1 MTTLRQ
7 IGQRLPL
14 MGRIGAPSSALGK
27 KRAVGIAILLVL
39 LAFFFS
45 LNRFPKL
52 DTVREDLD
60 VVTGPVVECFQGF
73 CIERE
78 LETTLLERWWDFSIT
93 YLQLVAVG
101 MVFAFLVAGLTE
113 AFLFPKGSGVGV
125 LSGGSLKKSLKGM
138 VLGPVMNLCSACIV
152 PVSAAFQ
159 RRGVGIEGGLAIVHG
174 SSTLNLPGLVM
185 AVLVFTP
192 MMGVSRFLM
201 GMTAVI
207 LLGPLVA
214 MVDRL
219 TARGVPAP
227 AEAPPVEVELDYDP
241 IDEPWGPAM
250 KEAFTEWG
258 RASFGFLVRMGPIMA
273 IAGFASGL
281 AIQWVSPDVVSTY
294 LGNDLTGIAIAATF
308 GILINVPLLFEI
320 PLVALLLLMGMGEA
334 PAAVLLFTAAAGGP
348 VTFWGLA
355 SVMSKRAI
363 AALATTTWTLGVAG
377 GVGILA
383 AGALLATDNIVG
395 LNSETAAAADAGVRT
410 RLTRSVAPVE
420 DAQAAVETPAETE
433 AAVVLDRPAFADVSA
448 KAGIDFV
455 HSVPR
460 ALVFPLGGGVVVFD
474 HDGDGL
480 DDIFIANMR
489 QPNALYRNNGDAT
502 FTDIAAQAGLDDALS
517 ETNGGC
523 AADYDNDGDQDLYT
537 TIHGANKLFR
547 NNGAGTF
554 EDVSAATI
562 DGYDDKRRFSGCAWG
577 DYDGDGR
584 LDLIVVSHLGEVGED
599 LLTHRDFGVAL
610 RGLSLFHNEGGR
622 FANVTGLLGDTS
634 GPSMGGEAGNVYGAG
649 FQPAWFDYDEDG
661 DLDLYVVNDLGRE
674 IHPNV
679 LWRNDGPGGDGWKFE
694 DVSIAM
700 DASVRMDGMG
710 LAIGDYDLDG
720 RFDIFLT
727 NINDNVLLRNPGG
740 GKPFVD
746 VAPEAGAEI
755 GLLGRRPRIA
765 WGAMFVD
772 YDNDADEDLYVV
784 SGYLDAPQPRNSKE
798 QPNAL
803 LRNNGDGTFA
813 DVSGSSGADDD
824 GIGRGGAYIDF
835 DQDGCLDMIVVNYG
849 QPARLFRNECDTGNS
864 WLVVRTHGTTGN
876 RDAIGAHITA
886 ATGGT
891 SQIRLISGG
900 SSSMGQNMMAAH
912 FGLGEAA
919 QVDSLT
925 IRWPGGRVQ
934 TITDVPVNQVLQVTE
949 PE

>member
-14 MGRIGAPSSALGK
+14 MGRIGAPRSALGK
-27 KRAVGIAILLVL
+27 KRAVGLALLLVL

-52 DTVREDLD
+52 DTVRGDLD
-60 VVTGPVVECFQGF
+60 VITGPVVECFQGF

-78 LETTLLERWWDFSIT
+78 LESTLLERWWDFSIT
-93 YLQLVAVG
+93 YLQLVTVG

-113 AFLFPKGSGVGV
+113 AFLFPKGSGVGI

-207 LLGPLVA
+207 LIGPLVA

-250 KEAFTEWG
+250 KESFTEWG

-281 AIQWVSPDVVSTY
+281 AIQWVSPDVVSEY

-377 GVGILA
+377 GLGILA
-383 AGALLATDNIVG
+383 AGAFFATDSLVG

-410 RLTRSVAPVE
+410 RLARSVVPIE
-420 DAQAAVETPAETE
+420 DSQAAVQTPAETE
-433 AAVVLDRPAFADVSA
+433 PVVVLDGPAFVDVSGE
-448 KAGIDFV
+448 AGIDFV
-455 HSVPR
+455 HNVPGS
-460 ALVFPLGGGVVVFD
+460 LVFPLGGGLVVFD

-480 DDIFIANMR
+480 DDIFISNMR

-502 FTDIAAQAGLDDALS
+502 FTDVAVQAGLDDPLS

-523 AADYDNDGDQDLYT
+523 AADFDNDGDQDIFT

-547 NNGAGTF
+547 NSGAGVF
-554 EDVSAATI
+554 EAASAALME
-562 DGYDDKRRFSGCAWG
+562 GYDEKRRFSGCAWG
-577 DYDGDGR
+577 DYDGDGH

-599 LLTHRDFGVAL
+599 LLTHRDFGIAL
-610 RGLSLFHNEGGR
+610 RGLSLFHNEGGT

-649 FQPAWFDYDEDG
+649 FQPAWLDYDEDG

-674 IHPNV
+674 IQPNV
-679 LWRNDGPGGDGWKFE
+679 LWRNDGPGGDGWRFE
-694 DVSIAM
+694 DVSQPM
-700 DASVRMDGMG
+700 DARVRMDGMG
-710 LAIGDYDLDG
+710 IAIGDYDLDG
-720 RFDIFLT
+720 RFDIFLS

-740 GKPFVD
+740 GEPFVN
-746 VAPEAGAEI
+746 VAAEAGAEI

-765 WGAMFVD
+765 WGAMFLD

-784 SGYLDAPQPRNSKE
+784 SGYLDAPQPKNSKE

-813 DVSGSSGADDD
+813 DVSSSSGADDD

-835 DQDGCLDMIVVNYG
+835 DGDGCLDMIVVNYG
-849 QPARLFRNECDTGNS
+849 QSAKLFRNECDAGNS
-864 WLVVRTHGTTGN
+864 WLVVRTQGSTSN
-876 RDAIGAHITA
+876 RDAIGAVITA
-886 ATGGT
+886 EAGGS

-912 FGLGEAA
+912 FGLGEASK
-919 QVDSLT
+919 VDSLT
-925 IRWPGGRVQ
+925 IMWPGGRVQ

>member
-14 MGRIGAPSSALGK
+14 MGRISAPRSALGK
-27 KRAVGIAILLVL
+27 KRAVGLALLLVL

-78 LETTLLERWWDFSIT
+78 LESTLLERWWDFSIT
-93 YLQLVAVG
+93 YLQLVTVG

-113 AFLFPKGSGVGV
+113 AFLFPRGSGVGI

-192 MMGVSRFLM
+192 MMGVSRLLM

-207 LLGPLVA
+207 LIGPLVA
-214 MVDRL
+214 MIDRI
-219 TARGVPAP
+219 TARGVPAV
-227 AEAPPVEVELDYDP
+227 AEGPPVDVEIEFDP
-241 IDEPWGPAM
+241 IEEPWGPAM

-281 AIQWVSPDVVSTY
+281 AIQWVSPDVVSEY

-355 SVMSKRAI
+355 SVMSRRAI
-363 AALATTTWTLGVAG
+363 AALATATWTLGVAG

-383 AGALLATDNIVG
+383 AGAFLATDSLVG

-410 RLTRSVAPVE
+410 RLTRSVVQIE
-420 DAQAAVETPAETE
+420 DSQPAVEAPAETG
-433 AAVVLDRPAFADVSA
+433 AVAVLDRPAFADASVA
-448 KAGIDFV
+448 AGIDFV
-455 HSVPR
+455 HNVPGH
-460 ALVFPLGGGVVVFD
+460 LVFPLGGGVVVFD

-502 FTDIAAQAGLDDALS
+502 FTDVAASAGLDDPLF

-523 AADYDNDGDQDLYT
+523 SADYDNDGDQDLYT

-547 NNGAGTF
+547 NGGAGVF
-554 EDVSAATI
+554 EDVSATVME
-562 DGYDDKRRFSGCAWG
+562 GYDDKRRFSGCAWG
-577 DYDGDGR
+577 DYDADGF
-584 LDLIVVSHLGEVGED
+584 LDLIVVSHLGEVGDD
-599 LLTHRDFGVAL
+599 LLTHRDFGIAL
-610 RGLSLFHNEGGR
+610 RGLSLFHNEGGT
-622 FANVTGLLGDTS
+622 FSNVTGLLGDTS

-649 FQPAWFDYDEDG
+649 FQPAWLDYDEDG

-679 LWRNDGPGGDGWKFE
+679 LWRNDGPGGDGWLFE
-694 DVSIAM
+694 DVSRPM
-700 DASVRMDGMG
+700 GASVRMDGMG

-740 GKPFVD
+740 GERFVD
-746 VAPEAGAEI
+746 VAAEAGAEI

-765 WGAMFVD
+765 WGAMFLD

-803 LRNNGDGTFA
+803 TPQRRRGQVRGRLGRQRRGRRRHRPRRRVHRLRP
-813 DVSGSSGADDD
+813 
-824 GIGRGGAYIDF
+824 GRMPG
-835 DQDGCLDMIVVNYG
+835 
-849 QPARLFRNECDTGNS
+849 RNRSQLRAIRQAVQNACDTGNS
-864 WLVVRTHGTTGN
+864 WLVVRPQGTAGN
-876 RDAIGAHITA
+876 RDAIGAHITVEA
-886 ATGGT
+886 GGV

-912 FGLGEAA
+912 FGLGQASR
-919 QVDSLT
+919 VDSLT
-925 IRWPGGRVQ
+925 IRWPGGRIQ
-934 TITDVPVNQVLQVTE
+934 TITDVPTNQVLQVTE

>member
-14 MGRIGAPSSALGK
+14 MGRVGVPSSALGK
-27 KRAVGIAILLVL
+27 KRLVGFAILLVL

-60 VVTGPVVECFQGF
+60 VVTGPIVHCFQGF

-93 YLQLVAVG
+93 YLQLVTVG
-101 MVFAFLVAGLTE
+101 MIFAFLVAGLTE

-159 RRGVGIEGGLAIVHG
+159 RRGVGIESGLAIVHG

-185 AVLVFTP
+185 AVVVFTP

-207 LLGPLVA
+207 LVGPLVA
-214 MVDRL
+214 MIDRL

-227 AEAPPVEVELDYDP
+227 AEGPPVEVDLEFEP
-241 IDEPWGPAM
+241 IEEPWGPAM
-250 KEAFTEWG
+250 KEGFTDWG
-258 RASFGFLVRMGPIMA
+258 RSSFGFLVRMGPIMA

-281 AIQWVSPDVVSTY
+281 AIQWVSPDVVSEY

-363 AALATTTWTLGVAG
+363 AALATTTWALGVAG
-377 GVGILA
+377 GLGILA
-383 AGALLATDNIVG
+383 AGAFIATDSLLGI
-395 LNSETAAAADAGVRT
+395 NSETAAAADAGVRT
-410 RLTRSVAPVE
+410 RLTRSVVPIQ
-420 DAQAAVETPAETE
+420 DSQAAAQVASETE
-433 AAVVLDRPAFADVSA
+433 AAVVLDRPAFVDVSA
-448 KAGIDFV
+448 EAGIDFL
-455 HSVPR
+455 HNVPR
-460 ALVFPLGGGVVVFD
+460 SLVFPLGGGVVVFD

-480 DDIFIANMR
+480 DDIFITNMR
-489 QPNALYRNNGDAT
+489 QPNALYRNNGDGT
-502 FTDIAAQAGLDDALS
+502 FTDVAVQAALDDPLA
-517 ETNGGC
+517 ETNGAC
-523 AADYDNDGDQDLYT
+523 AADFDNDGDQDIYT

-547 NNGAGTF
+547 NDGSGVF
-554 EDVSAATI
+554 EDVSEALI

-577 DYDGDGR
+577 DYDGDGN
-584 LDLIVVSHLGEVGED
+584 LDLIVVSHLGEVGDD
-599 LLTHRDFGVAL
+599 LLIHRDFGIAL
-610 RGLSLFHNEGGR
+610 RGLSLFHNEGGN
-622 FANVTGLLGDTS
+622 FVNVTELLGDTS

-674 IHPNV
+674 IQPNV

-700 DASVRMDGMG
+700 DADVRMDGMG
-710 LAIGDYDLDG
+710 IAIGDYDLDG
-720 RFDIFLT
+720 RFDIFMT
-727 NINDNVLLRNPGG
+727 NINDNVLLKNPGG

-755 GLLGRRPRIA
+755 GLLGRKPRIA
-765 WGAMFVD
+765 WSTMFMD

-784 SGYLDAPQPRNSKE
+784 SGWLDAPQPINSKE

-803 LRNNGDGTFA
+803 LRNEGNGTFA

-824 GIGRGGAYIDF
+824 GIGRGGSYIDY

-849 QPARLFRNECDTGNS
+849 QPARLFRNACDYGNS
-864 WLVVRTHGTTGN
+864 WLIVSAQGATGN
-876 RDAIGAHITA
+876 RDAIGAVITA
-886 ATGGT
+886 QTAGS

-900 SSSMGQNMMAAH
+900 SSSMGQNMMGAH
-912 FGLGEAA
+912 FGLGEASR
-919 QVDSLT
+919 VDSLT

-934 TITDVPVNQVLQVTE
+934 TLTDVPVNQVLQVTE

>member
-258 RASFGFLVRMGPIMA
+258 RASFGLLVRMGPIMA

-377 GVGILA
+377 GLGILA
-383 AGALLATDNIVG
+383 AGAFFATDSLVG

-433 AAVVLDRPAFADVSA
+433 PVVVLDRPAFADVSA

-455 HSVPR
+455 HNVPR

-577 DYDGDGR
+577 DYDSDGR

-610 RGLSLFHNEGGR
+610 RGLSLFHNEGEEIRQRYRAAWGYFRPQHGR
-622 FANVTGLLGDTS
+622 RGWQRLRRWLPACMVRLRRRRRPGPVRGERS
-634 GPSMGGEAGNVYGAG
+634 GPRDPPQRA
-649 FQPAWFDYDEDG
+649 
-661 DLDLYVVNDLGRE
+661 
-674 IHPNV
+674 
-679 LWRNDGPGGDGWKFE
+679 
-694 DVSIAM
+694 
-700 DASVRMDGMG
+700 
-710 LAIGDYDLDG
+710 LA
-720 RFDIFLT
+720 
-727 NINDNVLLRNPGG
+727 
-740 GKPFVD
+740 
-746 VAPEAGAEI
+746 
-755 GLLGRRPRIA
+755 
-765 WGAMFVD
+765 
-772 YDNDADEDLYVV
+772 
-784 SGYLDAPQPRNSKE
+784 Q
-798 QPNAL
+798 
-803 LRNNGDGTFA
+803 
-813 DVSGSSGADDD
+813 
-824 GIGRGGAYIDF
+824 
-835 DQDGCLDMIVVNYG
+835 
-849 QPARLFRNECDTGNS
+849 
-864 WLVVRTHGTTGN
+864 
-876 RDAIGAHITA
+876 
-886 ATGGT
+886 
-891 SQIRLISGG
+891 
-900 SSSMGQNMMAAH
+900 
-912 FGLGEAA
+912 
-919 QVDSLT
+919 
-925 IRWPGGRVQ
+925 
-934 TITDVPVNQVLQVTE
+934 
-949 PE
+949 